1 MMNKINT
8 AEDKEAT
15 RMLMI
20 QLEEDSSIDVE
31 EVIKYPPV
39 AISCGIY
46 QDRNF
51 DGSYTE
57 YPVVLGS
64 DGNFSFIQAFPKV
77 GKSFLTSLLVS
88 AYQSGSNKF
97 SGKNKRA
104 SKRKKDNSF

>member
-1 MMNKINT
+1 MNKINT
-8 AEDKEAT
+8 TEDKEAT
-15 RMLMI
+15 RMLMQ

-57 YPVVLGS
+57 YPLVLGS
-64 DGNFSFIQAFPKV
+64 DGNFSFIQENACS
-77 GKSFLTSLLVS
+77 GIGLLSFLH
-88 AYQSGSNKF
+88 QGID
-97 SGKNKRA
+97 RDI
-104 SKRKKDNSF
+104 RSFL

>member
-15 RMLMI
+15 RMLMQ

-51 DGSYTE
+51 DGSYSE
-57 YPVVLGS
+57 YPVPIGT
-64 DGNFSFIQAFPKV
+64 DGNFLIYSSIS
-77 GKSFLTSLLVS
+77 KS
-88 AYQSGSNKF
+88 
-97 SGKNKRA
+97 R
-104 SKRKKDNSF
+104 

>member
-15 RMLMI
+15 RMLMQ

-57 YPVVLGS
+57 YPVVQLVQMEIS
-64 DGNFSFIQAFPKV
+64 HLFKRFQKSVNPSLQVYLYPLTKV
-77 GKSFLTSLLVS
+77 VQINLLV
-88 AYQSGSNKF
+88 K
-97 SGKNKRA
+97 
-104 SKRKKDNSF
+104 